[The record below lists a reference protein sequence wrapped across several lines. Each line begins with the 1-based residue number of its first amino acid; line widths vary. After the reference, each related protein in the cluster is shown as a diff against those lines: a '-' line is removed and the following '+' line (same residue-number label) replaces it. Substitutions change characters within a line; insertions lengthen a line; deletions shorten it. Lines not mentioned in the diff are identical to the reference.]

1 MLAHTDTGDG
11 PSLVF
16 LHGLGADRTR
26 WAPFTDRLRGGFRCT
41 TVDLPGHGESPAE
54 GCNAVEAAMAVQE
67 LIGHLGIE
75 SPTIV
80 GHSLGATTALV
91 HAAVF
96 GPRSIV
102 AFDPVGLYLPDLAA
116 GLAPYADR
124 LRGDDFEAAFSEWE
138 AELLAPVPAGQRA
151 GLQAAIHP
159 RQEVVLSYWSALL
172 DPEETTATQAGF
184 EAAVAG
190 IAVPALVI
198 LADPPSPDDAAVLGL
213 METATVEVVEG
224 GTHFLHLLDP
234 DRFATRIAD
243 WTRSLP

>member
-124 LRGDDFEAAFSEWE
+124 LRGDDFDLVARHHFN
-138 AELLAPVPAGQRA
+138 ELNA
-151 GLQAAIHP
+151 GLDDHRHSKP
-159 RQEVVLSYWSALL
+159 K
-172 DPEETTATQAGF
+172 PGF
-184 EAAVAG
+184 QRLG
-190 IAVPALVI
+190 D
-198 LADPPSPDDAAVLGL
+198 LASQ
-213 METATVEVVEG
+213 
-224 GTHFLHLLDP
+224 
-234 DRFATRIAD
+234 RC
-243 WTRSLP
+243 

>member
-26 WAPFTDRLRGGFRCT
+26 WAPFVDRLSGTFRCT
-41 TVDLPGHGESPAE
+41 TVDLPGHGESPAD
-54 GCNAVEAAMAVQE
+54 GCNAVEGAIAVQE

-75 SPTIV
+75 APTIV
-80 GHSLGATTALV
+80 GHSLGATIALV

-124 LRGDDFEAAFSEWE
+124 LRGDDFDAAFGEWE
-138 AELLAPVPAGQRA
+138 AELLAPVPEEQRA

-159 RQEVVLSYWSALL
+159 RQEVVLSYWAALL
-172 DPEETTATQAGF
+172 DPDETAATQAGF
-184 EAAVAG
+184 EAAVSG

-198 LADPPSPDDAAVLGL
+198 LADPPSDNDAAVLRTMGS
-213 METATVEVVEG
+213 ATVEVVEG

-243 WTRSLP
+243 WTGALR

>member
-26 WAPFTDRLRGGFRCT
+26 WAPFVDRLSGTFRCT
-41 TVDLPGHGESPAE
+41 TVDLPGHGESPAD
-54 GCNAVEAAMAVQE
+54 GCNAVEGAIAVQE

-75 SPTIV
+75 APTIV
-80 GHSLGATTALV
+80 GHSLGATIALV

-124 LRGDDFEAAFSEWE
+124 LRGDDFDAAFGEWE
-138 AELLAPVPAGQRA
+138 AELLAPVPEQQRA
-151 GLQAAIHP
+151 GLRAAIHP
-159 RQEVVLSYWSALL
+159 SRVRGRRLRHRRPRPGDPRRPAQRQRRRRPPHHGLRHRRGGRGRHPL
-172 DPEETTATQAGF
+172 
-184 EAAVAG
+184 
-190 IAVPALVI
+190 PA
-198 LADPPSPDDAAVLGL
+198 PPRP
-213 METATVEVVEG
+213 
-224 GTHFLHLLDP
+224 
-234 DRFATRIAD
+234 
-243 WTRSLP
+243 